1 MNADSISGILTPSVR
16 TVRKSIVPV
25 SRSRWT
31 DTHPYTKVLLG
42 GKRHFNFLILL
53 SYCAFPVTC
62 TGAPAGNGS
71 AIVSDG
77 GMLQVVL
84 GLGFVLALMGGLAW
98 LLKRF
103 GGAQPGSA
111 GTIKII
117 GASAVGQR
125 ERVVLVEV
133 ADTWLVVGVAPGHVA
148 ALHTMPKGEVAAS
161 AGQARD
167 NARFSTW
174 LRQTIEK
181 QMIEK
186 PKIEEQTVEKQ
197 TFEKHQGERNGE

>member
-1 MNADSISGILTPSVR
+1 MNADSISGILAPSVR

-25 SRSRWT
+25 SRLRWT
-31 DTHPYTKVLLG
+31 DAHPYTKVLLG

-53 SYCAFPVTC
+53 SYCVFPVSTC
-62 TGAPAGNGS
+62 TGALPGNGS

-103 GGAQPGSA
+103 GGQQPGSVGA
-111 GTIKII
+111 IKII

-161 AGQARD
+161 AGQVRD

-186 PKIEEQTVEKQ
+186 QKIEKQ